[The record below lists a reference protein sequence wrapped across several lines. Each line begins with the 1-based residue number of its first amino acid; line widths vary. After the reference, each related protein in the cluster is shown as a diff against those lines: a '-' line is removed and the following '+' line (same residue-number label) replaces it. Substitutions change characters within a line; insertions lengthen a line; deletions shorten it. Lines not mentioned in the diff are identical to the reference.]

1 MSDDCLF
8 CKIVSGEIPATI
20 VYEDDHTIA
29 FLDNHPQAEGHT
41 LVVPKLEVA
50 SFHDLPPDVLT
61 HLASTVQRVARGI
74 TKAIG
79 TPHYN
84 LDLNNGRPA
93 GQVIFHVHFHIIP
106 KFPDGSGL
114 GIGWNPH
121 ALDEP
126 QGIELS
132 RAMAAAVA

>member
-1 MSDDCLF
+1 MASTFTRIIRREL
-8 CKIVSGEIPATI
+8 PADI

-29 FLDNHPQAEGHT
+29 FLDMHPKAEGHT

-61 HLASTVQRVARGI
+61 HLASTVQKVARGI

-106 KFPDGSGL
+106 RRDGAPMAKL
-114 GIGWNPH
+114 PLH
-121 ALDEP
+121 
-126 QGIELS
+126 LS
-132 RAMAAAVA
+132 AERMEEIAEAIRRAVAEPE